1 MLKNANVAGVLSYKA
16 IGNTNGVACSHACRS
31 PFVVPVKKQ
40 GEKTLGIGTL
50 TMDFQVDIAL
60 LAAKLRERQRWADAI
75 TDATIAVDAPQFNAA
90 DDAVND
96 QFDYMAARYGM
107 QEEGR

>member
-1 MLKNANVAGVLSYKA
+1 M
-16 IGNTNGVACSHACRS
+16 
-31 PFVVPVKKQ
+31 
-40 GEKTLGIGTL
+40 GIGTL

-60 LAAKLRERQRWADAI
+60 LAAKLRERQRWADALI
-75 TDATIAVDAPQFNAA
+75 DATIAVDAPQFNAA